1 MSAYLERISKPRGN
15 AQDPFADKSATDVM
29 CDCRTLAFSRRRIPC
44 VMVRYEDERETVER
58 VYEQHLNTS
67 LVHECSGKYC
77 QSKKRG
83 ARAVA
88 TLCNTR

>member
-1 MSAYLERISKPRGN
+1 MSTYLERIPKTRGN
-15 AQDPFADKSATDVM
+15 AQAPFADKSVTDVM
-29 CDCRTLAFSRRRIPC
+29 GDCRTLAFSRRRIPC
-44 VMVRYEDERETVER
+44 VMVRYEDEREAFER
-58 VYEQHLNTS
+58 VYQQHLNTS

-77 QSKKRG
+77 QGKKRV